1 MSYSPC
7 CRAPLTGPPLFF
19 ESILDTN
26 TLKRLKKML
35 TSRNVPPP
43 PFSRFLRNRDPVRNY
58 DPGNWVYIPLVR
70 GGANNPCHGL
80 LAEQECRL
88 RRTGPPAP
96 LGYTSQNRAPNL
108 DHTRSSP
115 SHRVVSGCTCA
126 PAAGRFRPRRGPAKN
141 MFCTPNPNV
150 HQTTL
155 GYTSC

>member
-1 MSYSPC
+1 MRS
-7 CRAPLTGPPLFF
+7 TKG
-19 ESILDTN
+19 I
-26 TLKRLKKML
+26 
-35 TSRNVPPP
+35 
-43 PFSRFLRNRDPVRNY
+43 
-58 DPGNWVYIPLVR
+58 YIPLVPD
-70 GGANNPCHGL
+70 GANNPSEGL

-96 LGYTSQNRAPNL
+96 LGYTSQNRTPNL

-126 PAAGRFRPRRGPAKN
+126 PAAGRFRPRRGPAEN

-150 HQTTL
+150 HQITL